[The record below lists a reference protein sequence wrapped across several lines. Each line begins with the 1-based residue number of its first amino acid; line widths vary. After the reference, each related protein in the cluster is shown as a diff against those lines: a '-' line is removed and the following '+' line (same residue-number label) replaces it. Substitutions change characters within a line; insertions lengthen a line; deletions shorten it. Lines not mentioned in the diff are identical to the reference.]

1 MRGASLRGMLCFLTE
16 HYGENIEYVNLILN
30 LFDIDKIQ
38 MERHFR
44 LSS

>member
-1 MRGASLRGMLCFLTE
+1 MLPNIE
-16 HYGENIEYVNLILN
+16 HYSENNKYVNLILN
-30 LFDIDKIQ
+30 LFDKDKIQ